1 MAAAKDIALGFRVHT
16 SWSTVV
22 ALAGPPDAPE
32 LVERRRLETWD
43 RKVPSSRQPYHVGLD
58 KQGAVAERAVSR
70 AAEAAR
76 LATVGSVCELAAEL
90 DTAGSR
96 VRSIGLVVGSDGDPA
111 RLGNPHIRAHALEGR
126 LFREAIEVA
135 ARELRVP
142 SRVLVEKDA
151 WRLAG
156 LALGRPEAELKS
168 TATSLGQGAGKP
180 WRAEEKLALLAAWV
194 GLGDLG

>member
-1 MAAAKDIALGFRVHT
+1 VARAKDIALGFRVHT
-16 SWSTVV
+16 AWSTAV
-22 ALAGPPDAPE
+22 ALAGPPRAPE

-43 RKVPSSRQPYHVGLD
+43 RKVPSSRQPYHVGLN
-58 KQGAVAERAVSR
+58 KSGAEAEQAVSR

-76 LATVGSVCELAAEL
+76 VATVRSVCELVAEL
-90 DTAGSR
+90 GAAGSR
-96 VRSIGLVVGSDGDPA
+96 VGSIGLVVGSDGDPA
-111 RLGNPHIRAHALEGR
+111 RLGNPHVRAHALEGR
-126 LFREAIEVA
+126 LFREAIEAA

-156 LALGRPEAELKS
+156 EALGWAEAELKS
-168 TATSLGQGAGKP
+168 TATSLGKVAGKP

-194 GLGDLG
+194 GLGELS